1 MREHSESDATGGA
14 GRPAEPDQSAPPG
27 RGPATGKVAPESA
40 LKLAPNITAAE
51 ALAVFRRKL
60 PGAEAEVRE
69 ALHPFWWTVLSART
83 RSLFRRSPKPT
94 AAGSQSVDP
103 TAGQLMNV
111 LVNAYS
117 GKGFIA
123 DFDPRGEAVTVDE
136 WLDAF
141 ESSDQ
146 AGPQPGPGDVR
157 RTARSLVRTKVVKT
171 VKLGM
176 GLSITEAA
184 APSGILKPNWV
195 VTGAN
200 DRFSSTILVD
210 GLDSSHYIVR
220 VAKL

>member
-1 MREHSESDATGGA
+1 QR
-14 GRPAEPDQSAPPG
+14 
-27 RGPATGKVAPESA
+27 
-40 LKLAPNITAAE
+40 
-51 ALAVFRRKL
+51 
-60 PGAEAEVRE
+60 
-69 ALHPFWWTVLSART
+69 
-83 RSLFRRSPKPT
+83 
-94 AAGSQSVDP
+94 
-103 TAGQLMNV
+103 MNV

-117 GKGFIA
+117 GRGFIA
-123 DFDPRGEAVTVDE
+123 DFDPRGETVTVDE
-136 WLDAF
+136 WRDAF

-146 AGPQPGPGDVR
+146 AGPQPGPADVR

-184 APSGILKPNWV
+184 APSGVLKPNWV